1 MWDNNNVMGSGAE
14 LLYTTEAKLGSNQIT
29 LVQKDVRNA
38 DNKIA
43 KWHMS
48 APISDHFKCN

>member
-1 MWDNNNVMGSGAE
+1 MWDNNNITGSGAE

-29 LVQKDVRNA
+29 LVQKDVSNA

-43 KWHMS
+43 KWHKS
-48 APISDHFKCN
+48 VPISDHFKCN

>member
-1 MWDNNNVMGSGAE
+1 MAGGGWAE

-29 LVQKDVRNA
+29 LVQKDIRHV

-43 KWHMS
+43 KWPKS
-48 APISDHFKCN
+48 VPIGNHFKCN